1 MSLTSRFRSF
11 VGEVS
16 DLQNAGGRKDSVVFQ
31 AKVSTLLKEL
41 NHLENFIN
49 QLHLFSDNETLEEI
63 NPVYIQ
69 YLNVNYFFARL
80 YNLYLLNPKSNSIP
94 SQSSLGKSAA
104 NVDPVAF
111 KSLNLELCKTRLI
124 NFLLALQ
131 SFKALSEGQSK
142 RLNSFKEILNPTYD
156 ELVTSSG
163 TNPATKRAEKIENYK
178 LEKELTNK
186 LQLLD
191 DYYKS
196 KPVAVKNK
204 NDNEEDDDDDD
215 DFDLEEDD
223 DDIFTKFDEE
233 TLRAIY
239 QDQLKLNALSSFNML
254 ESTVMELEVLSK
266 RPPPSELALNDQ
278 RKSSFAKG
286 QFGPENDYGYTTK
299 LENVYNPNAKGNE
312 KASQLVSKQGKI
324 LQPFT
329 ITSNRQDLNKKV
341 RGTGQ
346 VLPSMSVEEYLDYEL
361 ANGKMVKEEA
371 KDVQKDEDES
381 DNSDEELEKRNWDD
395 WKDDNPKG
403 SGNTGG
409 NIG

>member
-1 MSLTSRFRSF
+1 MSLTQRFRSF
-11 VGEVS
+11 VGELN
-16 DLQNAGGRKDSVVFQ
+16 DLQNVGGRKDSVVYQ
-31 AKVSTLLKEL
+31 TKVSTLLKEL

-49 QLHLFSDNETLEEI
+49 QLHLFSDNESLEEI

-69 YLNVNYFFARL
+69 YLNVNYFFACL

-94 SQSSLGKSAA
+94 SQGPLGKLAA
-104 NVDPVAF
+104 NVDPVAY

-124 NFLLALQ
+124 NYLLALQ
-131 SFKALSEGQSK
+131 NFKSLTEGQSK
-142 RLNSFKEILNPTYD
+142 RLNAFKETYNPTYN
-156 ELVTSSG
+156 ELVSSSG
-163 TNPATKRAEKIENYK
+163 SNPATKRAEKIENYK

-196 KPVAVKNK
+196 KLVVVVNK
-204 NDNEEDDDDDD
+204 KDNDDDDDDD
-215 DFDLEEDD
+215 DFDLEEED

-239 QDQLKLNALSSFNML
+239 QDQLKLNALTSFNML
-254 ESTVMELEVLSK
+254 ELTVMELEVLSK
-266 RPPPSELALNDQ
+266 RPSPSEIAINDE
-278 RKSSFAKG
+278 RKSSFARGK
-286 QFGPENDYGYTTK
+286 FGPENDYGFTTK
-299 LENVYNPNAKGNE
+299 LENVYNPNAKGSE

-329 ITSNRQDLNKKV
+329 ITSNRQELNKKV

-381 DNSDEELEKRNWDD
+381 DNSDEEIEKRNWND

-403 SGNTGG
+403 LGNTGG